1 LLPLSSLN
9 WKSQQDKSGMIAS
22 SAFSGIKLT
31 EDMVMDYQ
39 IIKI

>member
-1 LLPLSSLN
+1 
-9 WKSQQDKSGMIAS
+9 MIAS